1 MSGRAVVTAVAG
13 TLGAA
18 VLTVALV
25 LGLVAAHGATSCTT
39 VGFLNLAPL
48 EIETGIGVD
57 AVSACIGA
65 GCAPV
70 ALTRGDD
77 GTWKVPQQSPYLAD
91 GVSAG
96 AVGEVTVRAESG
108 GRVVA
113 DATVPVTRTSRSG
126 SGQCPGPFD
135 YEPMT
140 VPSTLAAR

>member
-1 MSGRAVVTAVAG
+1 MAGRAVVTAVAG

-18 VLTVALV
+18 VLTVAVV
-25 LGLVAAHGATSCTT
+25 LGLVAAHGATYCTT

-48 EIETGIGVD
+48 EIETGVDVD

-70 ALTRGDD
+70 ALTRDDD
-77 GTWKVPQQSPYLAD
+77 GTWQVPQQSPYLAD
-91 GVSAG
+91 GASAG
-96 AVGEVTVRAESG
+96 AVDEITVQAESG

-113 DATVPVTRTSRSG
+113 EGTLPVTRTSRGG

-135 YEPMT
+135 YEPVT